1 LVTYHYLSIPPVGN
15 SSAQKP
21 RDDLLERKELNMN
34 QGIGTI
40 IYPVKD
46 INRARE
52 MFNRLLDAEPYA
64 DMPYYVGY
72 KVGNQD
78 IGLDPN
84 GFNQG
89 MTGPI
94 CYYHVSDIRKSL
106 QNLLEG
112 GAQKLQDIK
121 DVGGGKLIAT
131 VIGSDGNI
139 IGLLQMP

>member
-1 LVTYHYLSIPPVGN
+1 
-15 SSAQKP
+15 
-21 RDDLLERKELNMN
+21 MN

-46 INRARE
+46 INRTKK
-52 MFNRLLDAEPYA
+52 MFSRFLEVEPYA
-64 DMPYYVGY
+64 NMPYYVGY
-72 KVGNQD
+72 KVGNLE

-94 CYYHVSDIRKSL
+94 TYYHVTDIKKSMQAL
-106 QNLLEG
+106 IDE

-131 VIGSDGNI
+131 VKGPEGNVM
-139 IGLLQMP
+139 GLIQMP

>member
-1 LVTYHYLSIPPVGN
+1 
-15 SSAQKP
+15 
-21 RDDLLERKELNMN
+21 MN

-46 INRARE
+46 INRAKK
-52 MFNRLLDAEPYA
+52 MFSRFLEVEPYA

-72 KVGNQD
+72 KVGNLE

-94 CYYHVSDIRKSL
+94 TYYHVTDIRKSMQAL
-106 QNLLEG
+106 IDE

-131 VIGSDGNI
+131 VKGPEGNVM
-139 IGLLQMP
+139 GLIQMP